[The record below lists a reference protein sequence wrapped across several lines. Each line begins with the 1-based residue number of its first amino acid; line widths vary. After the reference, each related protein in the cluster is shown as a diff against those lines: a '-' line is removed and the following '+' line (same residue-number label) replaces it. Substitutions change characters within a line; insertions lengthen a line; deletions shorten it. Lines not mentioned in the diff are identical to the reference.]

1 MAKLIVNLNLP
12 PELVGF
18 VERLFGP
25 VLELTD
31 WGADYIRFARWKTGV
46 KVFTRAQ
53 EIAKDARIEPKQV
66 PVKFLVPFM
75 EKCSLED
82 EESELV
88 DLWAKLLVSAFDDF
102 GSKHIVFVDILS
114 QIGPSE
120 AKTLRHMWER
130 ESKHGY
136 DRLETLLDIYSSGG
150 YYGSPKADEDRAGF
164 LMMYGTGPSGDAQV
178 DALREQNMY
187 SLFVLERQNLIK
199 IKTATK
205 VGDDSRRTFVVHAVL
220 TGLGFDFVQCCEK
233 GISKKQ

>member
-25 VLELTD
+25 VLELAD

-82 EESELV
+82 EDSQLV

-102 GSKHIVFVDILS
+102 GSKHTVFVDILS

-120 AKTLRHMWER
+120 AKTLRCMWER
-130 ESKHGY
+130 ESKHG
-136 DRLETLLDIYSSGG
+136 
-150 YYGSPKADEDRAGF
+150 
-164 LMMYGTGPSGDAQV
+164 
-178 DALREQNMY
+178 
-187 SLFVLERQNLIK
+187 
-199 IKTATK
+199 
-205 VGDDSRRTFVVHAVL
+205 
-220 TGLGFDFVQCCEK
+220 
-233 GISKKQ
+233 